1 MKSLK
6 QALASARVLVA
17 GDVILD
23 RYWHGSTQRISPEA
37 PVPVVHVTDND
48 ERPGGAANVAL
59 NIRSLGATVAVVGAV
74 GVDKDGETL
83 RANLAGR
90 GILCHLLAQPGLQ
103 TIVKLRVLSQ
113 HQQLIRLDFEDAR
126 PRLDLGALSRA
137 YAAALA
143 EADVVVLSDYA
154 KGVLQDARSLISLAA
169 EAGKRV
175 VVDPKSADF
184 SRYAGATVITP
195 NMKEF
200 EAVVGRCEGEAD
212 IEQRGR
218 ELCRRHDLGAV
229 LVTRGEHGVLLV
241 PRDGAAVA
249 MPARARDVFDVTGA
263 GDTVCGVLA
272 AAMSAGYDLVHATR
286 LANTAAG
293 IVVGKLGAASVTPE
307 ELEHAA
313 DESLPMAGFG
323 VVGEAQLLRGVAAA
337 RSRGERIV
345 MTNGCFDILHAGH
358 VRYLSE
364 ARRQGDRLIVAVND
378 DESVRRLKGPDRPV
392 NALDHRMEVLAAL
405 SAVDWVVPFTE
416 DTPERLICEVR
427 PDVLV
432 KGGDYRPEQIAGGD
446 CVRAHGGE
454 VVIVDFIPGHSTTR
468 IIEAARAA
476 QAIEG

>member
-37 PVPVVHVTDND
+37 PVPVVHITDND

-74 GVDKDGETL
+74 GLDKDGETL
-83 RANLAGR
+83 RARLADR
-90 GILCHLLAQPGLQ
+90 GIDCHLLAQPGLQ

-126 PRLDLGALSRA
+126 PGLDPGAVSRA
-137 YAAALA
+137 CAAALA

-154 KGVLQDARSLISLAA
+154 KGMLQDARGLVRLAR

-200 EAVVGRCEGEAD
+200 EAVVGPCEDEAA

-241 PRDGAAVA
+241 PRDGTAVA

-323 VVGEAQLLRGVAAA
+323 VVSEAQLLRGVATA
-337 RSRGERIV
+337 RSRGERIA

-358 VRYLSE
+358 VRYLDE

-378 DESVRRLKGPDRPV
+378 DNSVRRLKGPGRPV

-405 SAVDWVVPFTE
+405 SAVDWVVPFSE
-416 DTPERLICEVR
+416 DTPERLICGVR

-476 QAIEG
+476 KAIEG

>member
-37 PVPVVHVTDND
+37 PVPVVHVTAND

-74 GVDKDGETL
+74 GQDKDGETL
-83 RANLAGR
+83 RASLADR
-90 GILCHLLAQPGLQ
+90 GIVCHLLAQPGLQ

-113 HQQLIRLDFEDAR
+113 HQQLIRLDFEDAL
-126 PRLDLGALSRA
+126 PRLDLGAVSRA

-154 KGVLQDARSLISLAA
+154 KGVLQDARGLIRLAI

-200 EAVVGRCEGEAD
+200 EAVVGQCDGETA

-272 AAMSAGYDLVHATR
+272 AAMSAGFDLVHATR

-358 VRYLSE
+358 VRYLGE

-378 DESVRRLKGPDRPV
+378 DASVRRLKGPSRPV

-405 SAVDWVVPFTE
+405 SAVDWVVPFAE
-416 DTPERLICEVR
+416 DTPARLICEVR

-446 CVRAHGGE
+446 CVRAYGGE
-454 VVIVDFIPGHSTTR
+454 VVIVDFIPGHSTSG

-476 QAIEG
+476 RAVEG